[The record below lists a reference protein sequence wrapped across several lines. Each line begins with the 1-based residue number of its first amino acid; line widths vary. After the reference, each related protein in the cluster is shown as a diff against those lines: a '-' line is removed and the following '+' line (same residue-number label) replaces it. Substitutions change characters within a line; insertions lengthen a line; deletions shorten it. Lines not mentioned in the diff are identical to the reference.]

1 MKSKGIE
8 KKETNPPSLT
18 VSVIIYVEKSKESV
32 INILELLR

>member
-8 KKETNPPSLT
+8 KKEINPASLK